1 MSYRWSALAVV
12 EGDPR
17 AVVLTGRS
25 ASIKSS
31 RASRSRSS
39 EAVLGMS
46 AMIYV
51 RMKARSMADREA
63 RVAWCREQTA
73 VKTG

>member
-1 MSYRWSALAVV
+1 M
-12 EGDPR
+12 
-17 AVVLTGRS
+17 
-25 ASIKSS
+25 KSS
-31 RASRSRSS
+31 RTSRSRGS
-39 EAVLGMS
+39 ESVLGVS

-73 VKTG
+73 VKSW